1 MTAISLSPLDSAT
14 GKLNV
19 IIDTPKGSRNKYKYE
34 EDPGIFRLSSILPV
48 GAEFPFDFGYIPG
61 TVGGDGDP
69 LDVLVLMD
77 EPAFPAASFRHDWW
91 G

>member
-1 MTAISLSPLDSAT
+1 MTAISLTPLDSAS

-19 IIDTPKGSRNKYKYE
+19 IIDTPKGSRNKYKYK
-34 EDPGIFRLSSILPV
+34 EDPGIFTLSSILPV

-77 EPAFPAASFRHDWW
+77 ELFSLGAWFRHDWW